1 MMGQIVLLPIY
12 ENFEA
17 IRANGFFPV
26 IINYSSVDRCYH
38 LLLVV
43 ILNHIDG
50 GIEHQLW
57 PVVI

>member
-26 IINYSSVDRCYH
+26 IINYSSVDCLLPFVISCYF
-38 LLLVV
+38 
-43 ILNHIDG
+43 
-50 GIEHQLW
+50 E
-57 PVVI
+57 PY